1 MRSVRQGYHPR
12 WEELRRHFGN
22 ELCWI
27 LLLSRQDARGQEE
40 GRAPLEGQYMG
51 FDATE
56 IKPKVSWL
64 LCFFYFIA
72 SDIKLSLCLQE
83 RGPGLGV
90 RKLTILA
97 EASHV
102 RLSYC
107 ILVSNPYFH
116 LLWEWRAVVSIFA
129 SRQRRQLTLGGVFI
143 TVACVPKF
151 LLSLHLGGGGT
162 DSGVW
167 EKLNLQ
173 VLAKCSH
180 VWGEILNC
188 SGNGRLDHLVQ
199 LFGQEN
205 QVLIRWVW
213 SSAAWGL

>member
-1 MRSVRQGYHPR
+1 MSSESQ
-12 WEELRRHFGN
+12 
-22 ELCWI
+22 
-27 LLLSRQDARGQEE
+27 SRKNIIPGRRGQEE

-64 LCFFYFIA
+64 LCFSYFIA
-72 SDIKLSLCLQE
+72 SDVKLSLCLPE

-97 EASHV
+97 EALHV

-107 ILVSNPYFH
+107 
-116 LLWEWRAVVSIFA
+116 
-129 SRQRRQLTLGGVFI
+129 TLGLQSLFSSSVGVKGSGQQHFCQP
-143 TVACVPKF
+143 TMEAAHSWRHVYHCGLCPQVSSF
-151 LLSLHLGGGGT
+151 SSFGGGGGT

-167 EKLNLQ
+167 EKLNLK
-173 VLAKCSH
+173 VFAKCSH

-205 QVLIRWVW
+205 QVLIKWVW
-213 SSAAWGL
+213 ISTAWGL